1 MATTAEE
8 QTEGDKRKEKRMSLV
23 EHLQEL
29 RRRLMIAAAA
39 LVVAA
44 IAAFFLTDPV
54 LTLLKW
60 PIDEVADMRGLDA
73 APTTL
78 MITSVT
84 GGFDLRM
91 RIAFTIAIFLTA
103 PVWIW
108 QVYAYIMPGMT
119 KKEIRYTAWFTAAAV
134 PLFFAGCAVGL
145 WVAPHIVSM
154 MSTFTPETYNA
165 SFDARTYYDFIFK
178 LMMSVGLAF
187 LLPVLLVAVNLAG
200 VLSARDILKGWR
212 VAILVATI
220 FAAFTTPGTDVTSM
234 VILAGILIVLY
245 FAATGLCFI
254 FDRRR
259 RKRDTATL
267 GLERTA

>member
-1 MATTAEE
+1 MATTADDI
-8 QTEGDKRKEKRMSLV
+8 TDDDLRREKRMSLV

-39 LVVAA
+39 LIVAA
-44 IAAFFLTDPV
+44 VLAFFLTDPV

-60 PIDEVADMRGLDA
+60 PIDEVARNRGVDA

-91 RIAFTIAIFLTA
+91 KIAFTIGIFLTA

-108 QVYAYIMPGMT
+108 QIYAYIMPGMT

-134 PLFFAGCAVGL
+134 PLFFGGCATAL
-145 WVAPHIVSM
+145 WIAPHIVALM
-154 MSTFTPETYNA
+154 ANFTPADYNA
-165 SFDARTYYDFIFK
+165 SFDAKSYYDFIFK
-178 LMMSVGLAF
+178 LLMSVGIAF
-187 LLPVLLVAVNLAG
+187 LLPVLLVAINLAG

-212 VAILVATI
+212 VAVLIATI
-220 FAAFTTPGTDVTSM
+220 FAAVTTPGTDVTSM
-234 VILAGILIVLY
+234 LILAGILIVLY
-245 FAATGLCFI
+245 FAAACLCLL

-259 RKRDTATL
+259 RKREDALLLPEGTA
-267 GLERTA
+267 